1 MEKWVKTQRVSG
13 SKGPNFPRLAQV
25 RISVKAATR
34 FGMNPATCFG

>member
-1 MEKWVKTQRVSG
+1 MKVVVTEYKTING
-13 SKGPNFPRLAQV
+13 KPYKLV

>member
-1 MEKWVKTQRVSG
+1 MINQQKQFVPITI
-13 SKGPNFPRLAQV
+13 V